1 MKNKLLNRI
10 SDLCNWEIN
19 MADLE
24 GRGTQEA
31 KWRSYVAQS
40 VLNMITLDKA
50 VNPFYT
56 IRYYFKDDP
65 ESVSEA
71 TVCVGVDE
79 GETSYTDDD
88 IFFYFDHIH
97 DLHGAYAM
105 GKETPEEFVVLNYW
119 SVDGEDFDRDVKDE
133 WVTVLS
139 RDVVNDEAES
149 KHLLGRKIT
158 DAEWRSISNQV
169 HHEGAGSVEAL
180 AIAIEFLKQVTDK

>member
-1 MKNKLLNRI
+1 MKDKLLNRI

-40 VLNMITLDKA
+40 VLNMINLDKA

-56 IRYYFKDDP
+56 IKYYFKDDP
-65 ESVSEA
+65 ESISEA
-71 TVCVGVDE
+71 TVCVGIDEDDEVDDE
-79 GETSYTDDD
+79 
-88 IFFYFDHIH
+88 IFFYYDHIH
-97 DLHGAYAM
+97 QLHGAYAM

-119 SVDGEDFDRDVKDE
+119 SVDEEDFDRDMIDE
-133 WVTVLS
+133 WVTVLN
-139 RDVVNDEAES
+139 RDVVNETAES

-169 HHEGAGSVEAL
+169 HHEDAGSAEAW
-180 AIAIEFLKQVTDK
+180 AIAIEFLKKVTDK